1 MSALASN
8 ATLHEAGALVIEG
21 LTISYLRRNRVLPV
35 VTDVSLR
42 IEPGEA
48 YGLVGESG
56 CGKTTVA
63 MAVMRYLP
71 QNARVEAGRIRL
83 QGVDLMTA
91 NEAKLRSLRG
101 NRMAMVYQ
109 DAGSALNPSL
119 TVGRQIAEVYRFHG
133 GLDEAAA
140 MEAAGAML
148 ETVQIADTRRMLRRY
163 PHELSGGQQQRIMFA
178 MALATNPDLL
188 VLDEPTT
195 GLDTTVEAEVLDL
208 VSRLRSR
215 FRASIFFISHNL
227 GIVARMCERV
237 GVLYAGRLIEE
248 GASKEIFSHPRH
260 PYTLGLLRCVP
271 NRAMRKDAHR
281 LDPIAGSLPPLGLAV
296 EGCVYAPR
304 CPIARPRCRDQDPP
318 ALASGKGRMSRCFYH
333 EEVPR
338 IPRSPE
344 ALSSAVTDGAA
355 KDLLR
360 VERLSKSYGTGA
372 YQVVA
377 LNDVSIKLDIGEIL
391 GLVGESGSGKSTL
404 AKCIVGLVEPSHGE
418 IGFAGDNLVRRA
430 DWRKPRLRRKM
441 QMVFQNPDTTLNPS
455 HTARRIL
462 TRAARLLSGG
472 SSADVERRVA
482 TLAASVQLRP
492 HHLDLRPAFLSGGL
506 KQRVAIARAFA
517 GAPALVLCD
526 EPTSALDVS
535 VQATILNLLVD
546 LQMGQHVAYLFI
558 SHDLGVVRYLADR
571 IAVMYLGQIIEI
583 GPAEDVFS
591 PPHHP
596 YTEALLSAM
605 PTIDEDQGAR
615 IKLSGAMPN
624 PASPPSGCRFHPRC
638 PRSLGAIC
646 REREPPWQQHGV
658 GHRYRCHIA
667 PEDLEPAQARAMSPA
682 AGDDDR
688 SPQPEGRSKPGDR
701 ERHA

>member
-1 MSALASN
+1 MTAAQAMASPSGTGALA
-8 ATLHEAGALVIEG
+8 IEH

-35 VTDVSLR
+35 LTDVSFR
-42 IEPGEA
+42 VEPGEA

-63 MAVMRYLP
+63 MAVMGYLP
-71 QNARVEAGRIRL
+71 TNARIEAGRIML
-83 QGVDLMTA
+83 QGVDLTTA
-91 NEAKLRSLRG
+91 GEALLRSLRG

-133 GLDEAAA
+133 GLDKAAA
-140 MEAAGAML
+140 MEAAGGML
-148 ETVQIADTRRMLRRY
+148 ETVQIADPARMLRRY
-163 PHELSGGQQQRIMFA
+163 PHELSGGQQQRVMFA

-208 VSRLRSR
+208 VSRLRSK
-215 FRASIFFISHNL
+215 FSASILFISHNL

-248 GASKEIFSHPRH
+248 GASREIFSDPRH

-271 NRAMRKDAHR
+271 NRLMRKDAHR
-281 LDPIAGSLPPLGLAV
+281 LDPIAGSLPPLGLSV

-304 CPIARPRCRDQDPP
+304 CPIARARCRREDPP
-318 ALASGKGRMSRCFYH
+318 ALASGPRRVSRCFYH
-333 EEVPR
+333 AEVPQ
-338 IPRSPE
+338 IPKSEEALSEE
-344 ALSSAVTDGAA
+344 ALSSAGKIDRAGN
-355 KDLLR
+355 LLR
-360 VERLSKSYGTGA
+360 VEGLSKRYGAGA

-377 LNDVSIKLDIGEIL
+377 LDDVSIELGAGEIL

-404 AKCIVGLVEPSHGE
+404 AKCVVGLLEASRGT
-418 IGFAGDNLVRRA
+418 IGFAGQSLTRLA
-430 DWRKPRLRRKM
+430 DWRKAELRRKL

-462 TRAARLLSGG
+462 TRAARLLSAGG
-472 SSADVERRVA
+472 SAAEVARRVA
-482 TLAASVQLRP
+482 SLAAAVRLRP
-492 HHLDLRPAFLSGGL
+492 HHLDLRPSFLSGGL

-517 GAPALVLCD
+517 GSPALVLCD

-546 LQMGQHVAYLFI
+546 LQASQGVAYLFI

-583 GPAEDVFS
+583 GPAEDVFN

-605 PTIDEDQGAR
+605 PTIDDDRGAR
-615 IKLSGAMPN
+615 IKLSGSMPN
-624 PASPPSGCRFHPRC
+624 PANPPSGCRFHPRC
-638 PRSLGAIC
+638 PRFLGDIC
-646 REREPPWQQHGV
+646 REKEPPWQQDGA

-667 PEDLEPAQARAMSPA
+667 PAELGPAQEDAMSRKA
-682 AGDDDR
+682 DDGPRPRAEASD
-688 SPQPEGRSKPGDR
+688 
-701 ERHA
+701 

>member
-1 MSALASN
+1 MSHSESTMNAPEPSEPSALA
-8 ATLHEAGALVIEG
+8 IER
-21 LTISYLRRNRVLPV
+21 LTISYLRRARALPV
-35 VTDVSLR
+35 LTDISLR

-71 QNARVEAGRIRL
+71 PNARVERGRILL
-83 QGVDLMTA
+83 QGVDLITA
-91 NEAKLRSLRG
+91 SEAKLRRLRG

-109 DAGSALNPSL
+109 DAASALNPSL

-133 GLDEAAA
+133 GLDRAEA
-140 MEAAGAML
+140 MQAAGAML
-148 ETVQIADTRRMLRRY
+148 ETVQIADPARMLRRY

-208 VSRLRSR
+208 VSRLRSK
-215 FRASIFFISHNL
+215 FSASILFISHNL

-248 GASKEIFSHPRH
+248 GASREIFSDPRH

-271 NRAMRKDAHR
+271 NRVMRKDAHR

-304 CPIARPRCRDQDPP
+304 CPIVRPHCRQEDPP
-318 ALASGKGRMSRCFYH
+318 ALRSGASRVSRCFYH
-333 EEVPR
+333 AQVPR
-338 IPRSPE
+338 IPKGSETVP
-344 ALSSAVTDGAA
+344 AA
-355 KDLLR
+355 ASKGTAENLLR
-360 VERLSKSYGTGA
+360 VEKLSKSYGAGA

-377 LNDVSIKLDIGEIL
+377 LDDVSIKLGTGEIL

-404 AKCIVGLVEPSHGE
+404 AKCVVGLVEASRGG
-418 IGFAGDNLVRRA
+418 ISFAGNRLVRLA
-430 DWRKPRLRRKM
+430 DWRRPELRRKL

-462 TRAARLLSGG
+462 TRAARMLSGG
-472 SSADVERRVA
+472 GSSSEVERRVA
-482 TLAASVQLRP
+482 ALAAAVQLRP
-492 HHLDLRPAFLSGGL
+492 HHLDLRPSFLSGGL

-517 GAPALVLCD
+517 GSPALVLCD

-546 LQMGQHVAYLFI
+546 LQMGKGVAYLFI

-583 GPAEDVFS
+583 GRAEEVFS

-605 PTIDEDQGAR
+605 PTIDDDRGAR
-615 IKLSGAMPN
+615 IKLSGSMPN
-624 PASPPSGCRFHPRC
+624 PANPPSGCRFHPRC
-638 PRSLGAIC
+638 PRFLGEVC
-646 REREPPWQQHGV
+646 REREPPWQRDGA
-658 GHRYRCHIA
+658 GHSYRCHI
-667 PEDLEPAQARAMSPA
+667 PPGDLGPAQTEAMAHAS
-682 AGDDDR
+682 DDDPR
-688 SPQPEGRSKPGDR
+688 SQAKTST
-701 ERHA
+701 